1 MTLEKLKKNAAE
13 PKNWGKGLLAAL
25 IGGAAT
31 AVMTAFSAPGH
42 FDPSSAA
49 GLVALGKIALA
60 GGIVAVAGY
69 LKQSP
74 LPK

>member
-1 MTLEKLKKNAAE
+1 MTLENLKRNAAE

-31 AVMTAFSAPGH
+31 ALATTFADPDH
-42 FDPSSAA
+42 FDLTTMG
-49 GLVALGKIALA
+49 GLVAVGKIAFA
-60 GGIVAVAGY
+60 GAIVAVAGY